1 MFRSKKTIPFLVP
14 LIFLSQNEHCSLSP
28 LLGRVNDTF
37 KVLPS
42 YFLTLLHEYAGSK
55 AVSIHVLQRQ
65 GSSLSLNRRKRKD
78 NKIRF
83 CFVTVNLLYHGI
95 MRGWICMGI
104 YFNRVEFESGYR
116 VVGGSADFQLM
127 SPFMQDRCTNWAVK
141 QHRMTL
147 HKPSFT
153 LTPRS

>member
-1 MFRSKKTIPFLVP
+1 MP
-14 LIFLSQNEHCSLSP
+14 LIFLSQNERCSLFP
-28 LLGRVNDTF
+28 LLGSVNDTF

-42 YFLTLLHEYAGSK
+42 YFLTLLHKYAGSK

-65 GSSLSLNRRKRKD
+65 GSSLSLNRKKRKD
-78 NKIRF
+78 NKILF
-83 CFVTVNLLYHGI
+83 CFVTVKLLYHGI

-104 YFNRVEFESGYR
+104 YFNRVEFESAYR
-116 VVGGSADFQLM
+116 VGGGQADLQLM
-127 SPFMQDRCTNWAVK
+127 SPFMQDRCTNWPVK

-153 LTPRS
+153 LTAHS